1 MNFSYCFFLFS
12 IKCVDPKC
20 KAGYGSIDHQSK
32 KIETFHFIIKKHNL
46 SKQWIHFPSQIDQE
60 PTQYSI
66 LCELHFEDHFI
77 NSTKRC
83 NLKWQL
89 NPATTLFS
97 RITLILF
104 FLINSCYKKVTY
116 SEYISSKW
124 RAKFPW
130 PRYNVYI

>member
-89 NPATTLFS
+89 NPVFTIYPALLFIS
-97 RITLILF
+97 HHF
-104 FLINSCYKKVTY
+104 NHFLSP
-116 SEYISSKW
+116 EESSLL
-124 RAKFPW
+124 R
-130 PRYNVYI
+130 